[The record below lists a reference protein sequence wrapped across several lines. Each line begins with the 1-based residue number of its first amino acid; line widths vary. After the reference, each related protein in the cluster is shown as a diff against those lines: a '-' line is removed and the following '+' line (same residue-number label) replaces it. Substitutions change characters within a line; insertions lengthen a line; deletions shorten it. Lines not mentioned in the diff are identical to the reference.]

1 MAIDERT
8 RHDLYVALE
17 QLMGTERADSLMGLL
32 PPVGWADVATKHDLT
47 ELEGRMNLRF
57 EKVDLRFDKLEAR
70 FDAKLERELRNQMRT
85 LFFGLLTALFTMA
98 SICIAAIALVR

>member
-1 MAIDERT
+1 MVSDRD
-8 RHDLYVALE
+8 RHELYVAL
-17 QLMGTERADSLMGLL
+17 QERLGPEPADTMMELL
-32 PPVGWADVATKHDLT
+32 PPVGWADVATKHDLA
-47 ELEGRMNLRF
+47 ELEERMNLRF
-57 EKVDLRFDKLEAR
+57 EKVDLRFDRLEAR